1 LSYREEKVNKKGKII
16 KMVGSHFGGG
26 SRGPPIMEAWK
37 GDLEG
42 PQKWRAIWR
51 LCWRWIFAPNLQIL
65 E

>member
-1 LSYREEKVNKKGKII
+1 LSYREEKVNNKRKII

-42 PQKWRAIWR
+42 PQKWRAI
-51 LCWRWIFAPNLQIL
+51 
-65 E
+65 